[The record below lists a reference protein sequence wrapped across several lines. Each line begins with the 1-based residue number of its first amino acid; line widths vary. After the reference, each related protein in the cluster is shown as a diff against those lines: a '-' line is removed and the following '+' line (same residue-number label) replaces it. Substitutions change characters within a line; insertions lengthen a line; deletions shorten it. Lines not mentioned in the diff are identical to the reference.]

1 METHSLIER
10 GLLMALGSF
19 ATLMAVRLSLI
30 SNVDLA
36 TKWVMAIMAVF
47 VVLTIVLKRSRRA
60 ANNGS

>member
-1 METHSLIER
+1 METNSLIER

-19 ATLMAVRLSLI
+19 ATLMAVRSSLI

-36 TKWVMAIMAVF
+36 TKWVMAIVAVL